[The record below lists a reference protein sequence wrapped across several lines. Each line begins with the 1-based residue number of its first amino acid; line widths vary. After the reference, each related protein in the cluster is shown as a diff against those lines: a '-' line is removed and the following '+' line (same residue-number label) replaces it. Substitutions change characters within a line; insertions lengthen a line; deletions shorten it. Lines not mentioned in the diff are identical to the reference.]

1 MPTDDKYKFSTFFTK
16 GQYETQVERLEVL
29 NKGEGALIGIPKEEF
44 YCENRVALIPN
55 SIRTLIGYGHRV
67 IVESKAGEKAHYSD
81 ENYISAGAEVT
92 SDKKRVY
99 GTQLVV
105 KFSPPTLEELDLFNP
120 GQILISP
127 LPFPLLSK
135 AYLEKLKS
143 KRVTALSM
151 DQMKNRD
158 GSFPIIRV
166 MSEMAGRIAILT
178 ASELLSVD
186 GGGRG
191 VLLGGISGVPPAKVV
206 ILGAGVVGEHATRTA
221 VGLGASVRIFDND
234 IYKIIELQ
242 NKIGRPLH
250 TSSINPEYLA
260 YQLTSA
266 DVVISAMHSKT
277 GRAPILVTEEMVSN
291 MKKGAVIIDVSIDQG
306 GCIETSE
313 MTTLDK
319 PVFTKYDVIHYGV
332 PNIASKVPR
341 TSSAAISNIL
351 TPLLLEIVSKNNIS
365 DFLYDND
372 GIRNGVYAYEGH
384 ITKEYLAKRFNL
396 KYTALELI
404 LTSPRS

>member
-1 MPTDDKYKFSTFFTK
+1 MPTNDKYKFSSFFTK

-29 NKGEGALIGIPKEEF
+29 KKGEGATIGIPKEEH
-44 YCENRVALIPN
+44 YCENRVALVPN
-55 SIRTLIGYGHRV
+55 SIRSLIGYGHRV
-67 IVESKAGEKAHYSD
+67 IVESKAGDKAHYSD
-81 ENYISAGAEVT
+81 QDYASSGAEVT
-92 SDKKRVY
+92 ADKKRVY
-99 GTQLVV
+99 ASELII
-105 KFSPPTLEELDLFNP
+105 KFSPPTLDELDLFSP

-127 LPFPLLSK
+127 LPFPLIS
-135 AYLEKLKS
+135 AEYLEKLKS
-143 KRVTALSM
+143 KRVTAISM
-151 DQMKNRD
+151 DQMKNKD
-158 GSFPIIRV
+158 GSFPVIRM
-166 MSEMAGRIAILT
+166 MSEMAGRIAVMT
-178 ASELLSVD
+178 ASELLSS
-186 GGGRG
+186 GIGGRG

-234 IYKIIELQ
+234 IYKITELQ

-313 MTTLDK
+313 MTTHDK
-319 PVFTKYDVIHYGV
+319 PIFVKYDVIHYAV

-351 TPLLLEIVSKNNIS
+351 TPLILNMVSNKNIS

-372 GIRNGVYAYEGH
+372 GVRNGVYVYEGH
-384 ITKEYLAKRFNL
+384 ITNEYLAKRFQL